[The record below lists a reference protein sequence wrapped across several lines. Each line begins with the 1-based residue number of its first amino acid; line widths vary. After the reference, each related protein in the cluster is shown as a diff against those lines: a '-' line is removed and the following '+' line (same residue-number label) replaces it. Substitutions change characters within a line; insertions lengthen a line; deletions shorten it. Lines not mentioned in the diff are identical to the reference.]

1 METASV
7 IPHVNQVLKFENL
20 FSSSLNKPKCL
31 LLPRFPQLAFPE
43 SAVRFEI
50 YPFWLAPVLLAK
62 NKNSL

>member
-31 LLPRFPQLAFPE
+31 LMQRFPPLDKKRNHETILF
-43 SAVRFEI
+43 
-50 YPFWLAPVLLAK
+50 K
-62 NKNSL
+62 NLSLS